1 MVMFRRNAMNDRN
14 IGKHKHT
21 PNLKISCFNLSYRLL
36 TIIYFAACISIFN
49 LSGCAV
55 VDRGVPVPPQ
65 FTSDAYLPNYINIR
79 YSVDDSEHLLVKE
92 FVSAIKSGM
101 SDGGISNVLAI
112 SGGGADGAF
121 GAGLLCGWTKH
132 GSRPTFQVVTGVS
145 TGALTAPFAFLGAK
159 FDDQLRDA
167 YTHIHDDDVFVARNI
182 FTIFHGDSLTTTG
195 PLYHTISRYI
205 DEDFIA
211 EIAKEHAK
219 GRRLFIMTTDLDAQR
234 PVVWNMGSIA
244 ASGQLDSLDLF
255 RRIIIASASIPV
267 VFPPQYLKVEAH
279 GEKFTEMHVDGGVM
293 GQVFLHLPPLKET
306 SVKTNKQKIRAY
318 VIRNSKVSGEYSA
331 MTPLILPILTRTVAT
346 LVRTQGIGDLYE
358 IYEQAKEGN
367 AEYRLAYVPDDFKV
381 DHHDMFE
388 PEAMKKMFDA
398 AYSMAAKGYPWRDR
412 PPEVL

>member
-1 MVMFRRNAMNDRN
+1 MVRINAINGGYVGN
-14 IGKHKHT
+14 HKCTPVLKH
-21 PNLKISCFNLSYRLL
+21 SCFDLSRRILSIVFF
-36 TIIYFAACISIFN
+36 TVCISIFN
-49 LSGCAV
+49 LSGCAI

-65 FTSDAYLPNYINIR
+65 FTSDAHLPGYINIR
-79 YSVDDSEHLLVKE
+79 YSVGNSEHQLVKE
-92 FVSAIKSGM
+92 FVSAIKSVIG
-101 SDGGISNVLAI
+101 DGSIANVLAI

-121 GAGLLCGWTKH
+121 GAGLLCGWTNH

-145 TGALTAPFAFLGAK
+145 TGALAAPFAFLGVK
-159 FDDQLRDA
+159 YDDQLRNA
-167 YTHIHDDDVFVARNI
+167 YTHIHNDDVFVTRNI
-182 FTIFHGDSLTTTG
+182 FAMFRGDSLTTTG

-205 DEDFIA
+205 DDKLLA
-211 EIAKEHAK
+211 KIAKEHTR

-244 ASGQLDSLDLF
+244 TSGQPDSLNLF

-279 GEKFTEMHVDGGVM
+279 GEEFTEMHVDGGVM

-306 SVKTNKQKIRAY
+306 LVKANKQKVRAY
-318 VIRNSKVSGEYSA
+318 VIRNSKVAGEYSA

-358 IYEQAKEGN
+358 IYEQAKKGN
-367 AEYRLAYVPDDFKV
+367 AEYRLAYVPDDFKT

-412 PPEVL
+412 PPEVM

>member
-1 MVMFRRNAMNDRN
+1 MVRINA
-14 IGKHKHT
+14 ISAGHAGKYKCTPILKH
-21 PNLKISCFNLSYRLL
+21 SCFNLRHRILS
-36 TIIYFAACISIFN
+36 IIYFTVCISIFN
-49 LSGCAV
+49 LSGCAL

-65 FTSDAYLPNYINIR
+65 FTADAHLAGYKNIR
-79 YSVDDSEHLLVKE
+79 YSVDDSEYLLVKE
-92 FVSAIKSGM
+92 FVSAIKSGVGNG
-101 SDGGISNVLAI
+101 SIANVLAI

-159 FDDQLRDA
+159 YDDQLRNA
-167 YTHIHDDDVFVARNI
+167 YTHIHDDDVFVTRNI
-182 FTIFHGDSLTTTG
+182 FAIFRGDSLTTTG
-195 PLYHTISRYI
+195 PLYQTISRYI
-205 DEDFIA
+205 DDNLLT
-211 EIAKEHAK
+211 EIANEHAR

-234 PVVWNMGSIA
+234 PVVWNMGAIA
-244 ASGQLDSLDLF
+244 TSGQPDSLDLF

-267 VFPPQYLKVEAH
+267 VFPPQYLEVEVH

-306 SVKTNKQKIRAY
+306 LDKTNKQRVRAY
-318 VIRNSKVSGEYSA
+318 VIRNSKVVGEYSA

-367 AEYRLAYVPDDFKV
+367 AEYRLAYVPDDFKT

-398 AYSMAAKGYPWRDR
+398 AYTMAAKGYPWRDR
-412 PPEVL
+412 PPDVL

>member
-1 MVMFRRNAMNDRN
+1 MVRINA
-14 IGKHKHT
+14 ISAGHAGKYKCTPILKH
-21 PNLKISCFNLSYRLL
+21 SCFKLRHRILF
-36 TIIYFAACISIFN
+36 IIYFTACISIFN
-49 LSGCAV
+49 LSGCAL

-65 FTSDAYLPNYINIR
+65 FTSDAHLPGYKNIR
-79 YSVDDSEHLLVKE
+79 YSVDDSERILVKE
-92 FVSAIKSGM
+92 FVSAIKSGVGNG
-101 SDGGISNVLAI
+101 SIANVLAI

-145 TGALTAPFAFLGAK
+145 TGSLTAPFAFLGAK
-159 FDDQLRDA
+159 YDDQLRNA
-167 YTHIHDDDVFVARNI
+167 YTHIHDEDVFVTRNI
-182 FTIFHGDSLTTTG
+182 FAIFRGDSLTTTG
-195 PLYHTISRYI
+195 PLYQTISRYI
-205 DEDFIA
+205 DDNLLT
-211 EIAKEHAK
+211 EIAKEHAR

-234 PVVWNMGSIA
+234 PVVWNMGAIA
-244 ASGQLDSLDLF
+244 TSGQPDSLDLF

-306 SVKTNKQKIRAY
+306 LDRTNKQRVRAY
-318 VIRNSKVSGEYSA
+318 VIRNSKVVGEYSA
-331 MTPLILPILTRTVAT
+331 MRPLILPILTRTVAT

-367 AEYRLAYVPDDFKV
+367 AEYRLAYVPDYFKT

-388 PEAMKKMFDA
+388 PEVMKKMFDA
-398 AYSMAAKGYPWRDR
+398 AYTMAAKGYPWHDR
-412 PPEVL
+412 PPGVL